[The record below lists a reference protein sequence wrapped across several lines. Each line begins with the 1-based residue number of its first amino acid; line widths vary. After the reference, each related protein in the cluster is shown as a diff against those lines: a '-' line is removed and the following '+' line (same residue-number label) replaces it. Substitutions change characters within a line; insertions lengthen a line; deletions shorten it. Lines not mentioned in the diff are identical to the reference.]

1 MSSWD
6 APLDIRI
13 YTARTRL
20 EKTMIKSTSH
30 YFDVLFPG
38 QSVSSAGYD
47 DPSTTESILFTR
59 GRPMFN
65 ESMVD
70 DMPHHDLF
78 FIRSYVA
85 STHDCLRKRC
95 NILLVVHHCMN
106 GTVTPSMT
114 PHPPIF
120 GKDE

>member
-20 EKTMIKSTSH
+20 EKKTMIKSTSH

-38 QSVSSAGYD
+38 QSVSCAGYD

-70 DMPHHDLF
+70 DMPRHDLF
-78 FIRSYVA
+78 FIRSYTIVFASVA
-85 STHDCLRKRC
+85 ILCL
-95 NILLVVHHCMN
+95 
-106 GTVTPSMT
+106 
-114 PHPPIF
+114 
-120 GKDE
+120 

>member
-1 MSSWD
+1 M
-6 APLDIRI
+6 
-13 YTARTRL
+13 
-20 EKTMIKSTSH
+20 
-30 YFDVLFPG
+30 
-38 QSVSSAGYD
+38 SSAGYD

-70 DMPHHDLF
+70 DMPRHDLF

-95 NILLVVHHCMN
+95 NIHILLVVHHCMN
-106 GTVTPSMT
+106 GTITPSMT
-114 PHPPIF
+114 PPPIF